1 MRRQQEAESASSDSD
16 AEPEAK
22 RPATT
27 TAVETK
33 NTESRTTAET
43 KNTESR
49 TVTETKNQPA
59 ASAPVTHLTRDDC
72 VALARLAIRDHS
84 PGLGDDTALVECM
97 AVYHIYRAAT
107 RSMQWSTSRYLTEVA
122 RMHETYRQITHR
134 HSGVEDTGHGTDW
147 CRFYGEVMGDN
158 HPSSSC
164 SLNQYHVWWENAS
177 HITTTLVG
185 FTKQMIDAA
194 LRAFLPTLSTESKQ
208 PIATSPPGET
218 KSTESRTATETKQP
232 ADDSLLVPWISPRR
246 GLLQAQL
253 EAKSQSA
260 STVTEVAS
268 TTTLWNHER
277 LVALAR
283 SVHWQNPGLRDVGSG
298 ILVRRLGVYHIYLC
312 QRGQPVDPPDL
323 VDQRKLTATCRHM
336 VRTTPFPSDHGVT
349 DWCRFF
355 AEVCGTHSPDTCSLE
370 SCRHQWEAT
379 TYIMGQIVSAV
390 QSLIQTG
397 LDSLALPTAATTRP
411 ASAPPTTTSASAVPT
426 PEAKTEAAIISGRL
440 FTRAELVA
448 LARICHRLPPV
459 VLSIPRDASLVHRMA
474 LYHIYTMGTNTRVP
488 EGDLTNE
495 ARISDNYRGLDQYT
509 LVGDGA
515 VSGLH
520 GSHWC
525 QFYAEVVGGFHAPD
539 DCSLYDCRRWW
550 LDTSIPTSGLARLT
564 KIRIETALQ
573 HTAAQVA
580 AQESKTDASAM
591 SAPRAIDAVTWD
603 RMVAVAKKAAQ
614 ILHDGGLSTPVVT
627 HHHIRLV
634 QFHAYGQAKKS
645 LRLALSDLGHEQEI
659 QQSIY
664 GLCYVVNEDA
674 NSDWHRFL
682 AESSQGLS
690 FLANCTPSNEAF
702 RQWFRSPPQFAS
714 ADIATAVAPA
724 LRTAILQTLTA
735 AETETKTQSPPPAVA
750 APLPVSTY
758 TNTALVNRL
767 RTLVIPPLT
776 DPDADN
782 FIHTMLRTMVYFHA
796 FRCLINAAVGLTNAF
811 QIKVSYNDVGRGSQ
825 SSYAHGSEW
834 CRFYHAVTAQ
844 PGGPDHAPEACSLA
858 IVRNTIDGHLL
869 RPIQYYEEVTR
880 NILVDLAHDPEPVE
894 AKAEA
899 KTEVAA
905 SAPPLTHRERVI
917 RIARRAIDRLVTD
930 STQHGCYLSQV
941 IRFHAWRHSQEG
953 GNYYDN
959 REAFLTERN
968 VHASVIGWSYSTTRE
983 PAHGSDWCR
992 FYNDCVAVRSHG
1004 ATACQSTAFRAWYHN
1019 VDLNADDLTRI
1030 VLPYLREAVNH
1041 VYATEVPPA
1050 QASPTETNTETK
1062 QPETSPRDRLIEVAR
1077 HAHNHPVNA
1086 YTGHQN
1092 TTDTIAQATTF
1103 HLFRCATLAA
1113 NHTWSDWISTDSIKD
1128 TLDWIHDS
1136 EELPA
1141 EGSDWCR
1148 FYRQVFGP
1156 AQAPRLCNCNSINH
1170 AKYWIRSGNLS
1181 LDEMARRIHATLE
1194 AAWNATAPIQPLVED
1209 ETKAISMEVDSEPAA
1224 EDPPEAPGPPIDV
1237 DVTEIVS
1244 SDVDRT
1250 RLVAVA
1256 KAVNTT
1262 RLQRNYDAQ
1271 TRRFLKRIA
1280 VYHAFRCIEPDRGL
1294 RSLDD
1299 ESEIRRTYNS
1309 LRTDTA
1315 RYCHGSDWCEFYQE
1329 VTPPERSAT
1338 AGTHRACQCS
1348 ISGIWVN
1355 MGMTTLS
1362 NAQLIHL
1369 TAGILRRALADTAS
1383 NGPSATPIAVA
1394 SS

>member
-33 NTESRTTAET
+33 NTESRT
-43 KNTESR
+43 
-49 TVTETKNQPA
+49 
-59 ASAPVTHLTRDDC
+59 
-72 VALARLAIRDHS
+72 
-84 PGLGDDTALVECM
+84 
-97 AVYHIYRAAT
+97 
-107 RSMQWSTSRYLTEVA
+107 
-122 RMHETYRQITHR
+122 
-134 HSGVEDTGHGTDW
+134 
-147 CRFYGEVMGDN
+147 
-158 HPSSSC
+158 
-164 SLNQYHVWWENAS
+164 
-177 HITTTLVG
+177 
-185 FTKQMIDAA
+185 
-194 LRAFLPTLSTESKQ
+194 
-208 PIATSPPGET
+208 
-218 KSTESRTATETKQP
+218 ATETKQP

-253 EAKSQSA
+253 EAKTQST
-260 STVTEVAS
+260 STVTEVAP
-268 TTTLWNHER
+268 TTTIWNHER

-283 SVHWQNPGLRDVGSG
+283 SVHWQNPNLRDVGSG
-298 ILVRRLGVYHIYLC
+298 ILVRRLGVYHIYQC

-336 VRTTPFPSDHGVT
+336 VRTTPFPPDHGVS
-349 DWCRFF
+349 DWCLFF

-379 TYIMGQIVSAV
+379 TYIMGQIVAAV

-426 PEAKTEAAIISGRL
+426 ATPATPVAVPRTEAKTEAVVTSGRL

-702 RQWFRSPPQFAS
+702 RQWFRSAPQLS
-714 ADIATAVAPA
+714 SDLVIAVAPA
-724 LRTAILQTLTA
+724 LRTAILQTLTGT
-735 AETETKTQSPPPAVA
+735 ETETKTQPPPPAVA
-750 APLPVSTY
+750 TPLPVSIY
-758 TNTALVNRL
+758 ANTALVNRL

-880 NILVDLAHDPEPVE
+880 NILVDLARDPEPTE

-899 KTEVAA
+899 KTEVTA
-905 SAPPLTHRERVI
+905 STPPLTHRERMI
-917 RIARRAIDRLVTD
+917 RIARRAAVRLTAD
-930 STQHGCYLSQV
+930 STQHGCYLSQ
-941 IRFHAWRHSQEG
+941 ILWFHAWRHSQEG
-953 GNYYDN
+953 GNYYDR

-968 VHASVIGWSYSTTRE
+968 VRASIIGWSYSTTRE
-983 PAHGSDWCR
+983 SVHGSDWCR

-1004 ATACQSTAFRAWYHN
+1004 STACQSTAFREWYNN
-1019 VDLNADDLTRI
+1019 VDLNVDDLTRI
-1030 VLPYLREAVNH
+1030 VLPYLREAVNF
-1041 VYATEVPPA
+1041 VFSTEVPPA
-1050 QASPTETNTETK
+1050 QASPVEPIPIETKTAPLAATSAAPTETK
-1062 QPETSPRDRLIEVAR
+1062 QSETWPRDRLVKVAQ
-1077 HAHNHPVNA
+1077 HAHNHPVNV

-1103 HLFRCATLAA
+1103 HLFHCATVHADRNA
-1113 NHTWSDWISTDSIKD
+1113 SDWTSTNFIKD
-1128 TLDWIHDS
+1128 TLEWIYYS

-1170 AKYWIRSGNLS
+1170 AKYWIRRYTMST
-1181 LDEMARRIHATLE
+1181 DDMAGRIHATLE
-1194 AAWNATAPIQPLVED
+1194 AAWNATSPIQPLVED
-1209 ETKAISMEVDSEPAA
+1209 ETKAIPMEVDSEPAV

-1237 DVTEIVS
+1237 DVTEVVS
-1244 SDVDRT
+1244 SDVDRA

-1256 KAVNTT
+1256 RAVNTT
-1262 RLQRNYDAQ
+1262 RLQRSYDAQ

-1280 VYHAFRCIEPDRGL
+1280 VYHAFRCIEPGRGL

-1299 ESEIRRTYNS
+1299 ESEIKRTYNS
-1309 LRTDTA
+1309 LRTDTH
-1315 RYCHGSDWCEFYQE
+1315 RCHHGSDWCEFYQD
-1329 VTPPERSAT
+1329 VTPPERNAA
-1338 AGTHRACQCS
+1338 AGTHRARQCS

-1355 MGMTTLS
+1355 MGTCTLS
-1362 NAQLIHL
+1362 TAQLVHL

-1383 NGPSATPIAVA
+1383 NGPSAAPTAVA

>member
-1 MRRQQEAESASSDSD
+1 
-16 AEPEAK
+16 
-22 RPATT
+22 
-27 TAVETK
+27 
-33 NTESRTTAET
+33 
-43 KNTESR
+43 
-49 TVTETKNQPA
+49 
-59 ASAPVTHLTRDDC
+59 
-72 VALARLAIRDHS
+72 
-84 PGLGDDTALVECM
+84 
-97 AVYHIYRAAT
+97 
-107 RSMQWSTSRYLTEVA
+107 
-122 RMHETYRQITHR
+122 MHETYRQITHR

-232 ADDSLLVPWISPRR
+232 ADDSPLVPWISPRR
-246 GLLQAQL
+246 GHLQAQL

-283 SVHWQNPGLRDVGSG
+283 SVHFQNPMLRDVGSG
-298 ILVRRLGVYHIYLC
+298 ILVRRLGMYHIFLC
-312 QRGQPVDPPDL
+312 QHHRPTFTADL
-323 VDQRKLTATCRHM
+323 VDRIKQTVTCRQM
-336 VRTTPFPSDHGVT
+336 QQTTPFPSDHGVS

-355 AEVCGTHSPDTCSLE
+355 AEVCGTHTADTCSLE
-370 SCRHQWEAT
+370 SCRHQWQAT
-379 TYIMGQIVSAV
+379 TYTTGEIVSAV

-411 ASAPPTTTSASAVPT
+411 ASAPPTTTSTSAVPT
-426 PEAKTEAAIISGRL
+426 PEAKTEA
-440 FTRAELVA
+440 
-448 LARICHRLPPV
+448 
-459 VLSIPRDASLVHRMA
+459 
-474 LYHIYTMGTNTRVP
+474 
-488 EGDLTNE
+488 
-495 ARISDNYRGLDQYT
+495 
-509 LVGDGA
+509 
-515 VSGLH
+515 
-520 GSHWC
+520 
-525 QFYAEVVGGFHAPD
+525 
-539 DCSLYDCRRWW
+539 
-550 LDTSIPTSGLARLT
+550 
-564 KIRIETALQ
+564 
-573 HTAAQVA
+573 
-580 AQESKTDASAM
+580 
-591 SAPRAIDAVTWD
+591 IDAATWN

-645 LRLALSDLGHEQEI
+645 LRLALYDLEHEQQI
-659 QQSIY
+659 HQSIY

-682 AESSQGLS
+682 AESSQGLA

-702 RQWFRSPPQFAS
+702 RQWFRSAPQLS
-714 ADIATAVAPA
+714 SDLATAVAPA
-724 LRTAILQTLTA
+724 LRTAILQTITRT
-735 AETETKTQSPPPAVA
+735 EIETKTQPSATTT

-758 TNTALVNRL
+758 ANTALVNRL

-776 DPDADN
+776 DPDADGYIN
-782 FIHTMLRTMVYFHA
+782 TMLRTMVYFHA
-796 FRCLINAAVGLTNAF
+796 FRCLTHPAVGLTNAF
-811 QIKVSYNDVGRGSQ
+811 QIKVSYYDVGRGSQ

-880 NILVDLAHDPEPVE
+880 NILVDLAHDPEPTETKTSPLVATAPTE
-894 AKAEA
+894 TKAEA
-899 KTEVAA
+899 KTEVV
-905 SAPPLTHRERVI
+905 APAQPLTHRERVI
-917 RIARRAIDRLVTD
+917 RIARRAIVRITANQTPNAVYLCQIIRFHAFRHSQEGGNYYDNREAFLDEQNVRGSITSWSYSTTIEHGSDWCRFYTDCTSERNEHGPTACLNTVFRQWYPRILPTVEDLARIVLPYLREAVNHVHSMEFPPVQATPTETKSSPLVATAPTETKAEAKTEVAAPTTHRERIIRIARRAIGRLVTD
-930 STQHGCYLSQV
+930 STQHGCYLSQI

-953 GNYYDN
+953 GNYYDR

-968 VHASVIGWSYSTTRE
+968 VRASIIGWSYSTTRE
-983 PAHGSDWCR
+983 SVHGSDWCR

-1004 ATACQSTAFRAWYHN
+1004 STACQSTAFREWYNN

-1030 VLPYLREAVNH
+1030 VLPYLREAVNF
-1041 VYATEVPPA
+1041 VFSTEIPPA
-1050 QASPTETNTETK
+1050 QASPVEPIPIETKTAPLAATSAAPTETK
-1062 QPETSPRDRLIEVAR
+1062 QSETWPRDRLVKVAQ

-1086 YTGHQN
+1086 YTEHLN
-1092 TTDTIAQATTF
+1092 TAHAIDQATTF
-1103 HLFRCATLAA
+1103 HLFHCATVHADRNA
-1113 NHTWSDWISTDSIKD
+1113 SDWTSTNFIKD
-1128 TLDWIHDS
+1128 TLEWIYYS

-1170 AKYWIRSGNLS
+1170 AKYWIRRYTMST
-1181 LDEMARRIHATLE
+1181 DDMAGRIHATLE
-1194 AAWNATAPIQPLVED
+1194 AAWNATSPIQPLVED
-1209 ETKAISMEVDSEPAA
+1209 ETKAIPMEVDSEPAV

-1237 DVTEIVS
+1237 DVTEVVS
-1244 SDVDRT
+1244 SDVDRA

-1256 KAVNTT
+1256 RAVNTT
-1262 RLQRNYDAQ
+1262 RLQRSYDAQ

-1280 VYHAFRCIEPDRGL
+1280 VYHAFRCIEPGRGL

-1299 ESEIRRTYNS
+1299 ESEIKRTYNS
-1309 LRTDTA
+1309 LRTDTH
-1315 RYCHGSDWCEFYQE
+1315 RCHHGSDWCEFYQD
-1329 VTPPERSAT
+1329 VTPPERNAA
-1338 AGTHRACQCS
+1338 AGTHRARQCS

-1355 MGMTTLS
+1355 MGTCTLS
-1362 NAQLIHL
+1362 TAQLVHL

-1383 NGPSATPIAVA
+1383 NGPSAAPTAVA

>member
-33 NTESRTTAET
+33 NTESRT
-43 KNTESR
+43 
-49 TVTETKNQPA
+49 
-59 ASAPVTHLTRDDC
+59 
-72 VALARLAIRDHS
+72 
-84 PGLGDDTALVECM
+84 
-97 AVYHIYRAAT
+97 
-107 RSMQWSTSRYLTEVA
+107 
-122 RMHETYRQITHR
+122 
-134 HSGVEDTGHGTDW
+134 
-147 CRFYGEVMGDN
+147 
-158 HPSSSC
+158 
-164 SLNQYHVWWENAS
+164 
-177 HITTTLVG
+177 
-185 FTKQMIDAA
+185 
-194 LRAFLPTLSTESKQ
+194 
-208 PIATSPPGET
+208 
-218 KSTESRTATETKQP
+218 ATETKQP
-232 ADDSLLVPWISPRR
+232 ADDYSLVPWISPRR
-246 GLLQAQL
+246 GLLQIQL
-253 EAKSQSA
+253 EAKTQST
-260 STVTEVAS
+260 STVAEVAP

-323 VDQRKLTATCRHM
+323 VDQRKLMATCRHM
-336 VRTTPFPSDHGVT
+336 VRTTPFPSDHGVS
-349 DWCRFF
+349 DWCLFF
-355 AEVCGTHSPDTCSLE
+355 AEVCGTHPPDTCSLE

-379 TYIMGQIVSAV
+379 TYTVGQIVAAV

-627 HHHIRLV
+627 HHRIRLV

-645 LRLALSDLGHEQEI
+645 LRLALYDLEHERQI

-682 AESSQGLS
+682 AEASQGLS

-702 RQWFRSPPQFAS
+702 RQWFRSAPQLS
-714 ADIATAVAPA
+714 SGLVTAVAPA
-724 LRTAILQTLTA
+724 LRTAIIQTSTT
-735 AETETKTQSPPPAVA
+735 AETETKTQPPPPAVA
-750 APLPVSTY
+750 TPLPVSTY
-758 TNTALVNRL
+758 ANTALVNRL

-782 FIHTMLRTMVYFHA
+782 FIHTMLQTVVYFHT
-796 FRCLINAAVGLTNAF
+796 FRCLTHPAVGLTNEF

-880 NILVDLAHDPEPVE
+880 NILVDLARDPEPVE
-894 AKAEA
+894 TKAEA
-899 KTEVAA
+899 KTEVTA
-905 SAPPLTHRERVI
+905 STPPLTHRERVI
-917 RIARRAIDRLVTD
+917 RIARRAAVRLTAD
-930 STQHGCYLSQV
+930 STSNAAYLSQV

-953 GNYYDN
+953 GNYYDR

-968 VHASVIGWSYSTTRE
+968 VHASTTSWAYTAV
-983 PAHGSDWCR
+983 PAHGTDWCR

-1004 ATACQSTAFRAWYHN
+1004 ATACQSTAFREWYHN
-1019 VDLNADDLTRI
+1019 VNLGADDLTRI
-1030 VLPYLREAVNH
+1030 VLPYLREAVNY
-1041 VYATEVPPA
+1041 VYAMEVHST
-1050 QASPTETNTETK
+1050 QATPTETKTSPLAVTAPAETK
-1062 QPETSPRDRLIEVAR
+1062 QPHTWPRDRLVAVAR
-1077 HAHNHPVNA
+1077 HAHDHPVNV

-1092 TTDTIAQATTF
+1092 TTETIAQATTF

-1113 NHTWSDWISTDSIKD
+1113 HHNWSHWISTDSIEQ

-1148 FYRQVFGP
+1148 FYCQVFGP
-1156 AQAPRLCNCNSINH
+1156 AQAPRLCTCSTINH

-1181 LDEMARRIHATLE
+1181 HDDMIERIHATLE
-1194 AAWNATAPIQPLVED
+1194 AAWNATAPIQPPLVED
-1209 ETKAISMEVDSEPAA
+1209 ETKAISMEIDSEPAV
-1224 EDPPEAPGPPIDV
+1224 EDQAEAPGPPTDV
-1237 DVTEIVS
+1237 DETDIVAS
-1244 SDVDRT
+1244 NVDRT

-1256 KAVNTT
+1256 RAVNTT
-1262 RLQRNYDAQ
+1262 RLQRTYDAQ

-1280 VYHAFRCIEPDRGL
+1280 VYHAFRCIEPVRGL

-1299 ESEIRRTYNS
+1299 ESEIKRTYNS

-1329 VTPPERSAT
+1329 VTPPERST
-1338 AGTHRACQCS
+1338 TTGTHRARQCS

-1355 MGMTTLS
+1355 MGTCTLS
-1362 NAQLIHL
+1362 TAQLVHL

-1383 NGPSATPIAVA
+1383 NGPSAAPTAVA